1 MAVLLPMPPS
11 VSVLRVVAAAHH
23 SATQTGPQ
31 VDPVVTHGDTLVAN
45 GGTWFGDGGQIVEVV
60 TGLSAHGLLDN
71 TSSPQIAG
79 YSYYSV
85 VFGSDVGESLLYR
98 STHIDL
104 GEMAL
109 VLL

>member
-1 MAVLLPMPPS
+1 M
-11 VSVLRVVAAAHH
+11 
-23 SATQTGPQ
+23 
-31 VDPVVTHGDTLVAN
+31 DPVVTHGDTLVAN

-79 YSYYSV
+79 YSYHSV

>member
-1 MAVLLPMPPS
+1 MLLPMSPS

-31 VDPVVTHGDTLVAN
+31 VDPGVTHGDTLVAN
-45 GGTWFGDGGQIVEVV
+45 SGTWQGDGGQIVEVV
-60 TGLSAHGLLDN
+60 TGLSAHGLLDD
-71 TSSPQIAG
+71 TSSPHIAG
-79 YSYYSV
+79 YSYHLV
-85 VFGSDVGESLLYR
+85 VFGSDVVEGLLYR
-98 STHIDL
+98 STHINL